1 MVQNKKNQFGRN
13 NDRTKQCPTNA
24 GLFALLVVFSLLLTV
39 TSIPKEPGLKK

>member
-1 MVQNKKNQFGRN
+1 MTGLN
-13 NDRTKQCPTNA
+13 NAHTNA